1 MAKRSRRALGITL
14 MFVCSALTACTEL
27 SSGPA
32 PVLMNGRAA
41 APTNSSAAKAN
52 PPDARFV
59 TVRAGQSLGGIAETN
74 HVSKQAII
82 AANHLSPPYKLKIG
96 LRLAIPAAVAE
107 SAAKRGKAAT
117 AAPTR
122 SRQSTVT
129 ADNRSPARAKRATSG
144 EIIPLDDPASPSTAA
159 TPVTSSA
166 DRTTWVSP
174 QPTTASRLGTTGPE
188 VAKEPAASRV
198 N

>member
-14 MFVCSALTACTEL
+14 MFVCSALTACTE

-41 APTNSSAAKAN
+41 APTNRSAAKAN

-82 AANHLSPPYKLKIG
+82 TANHLSPPYKLKIG

-107 SAAKRGKAAT
+107 SAAKRGERAP

-174 QPTTASRLGTTGPE
+174 QPDH
-188 VAKEPAASRV
+188 
-198 N
+198 